1 MSKKISVNKGKEYI
15 LMQES
20 HINVSCWPNSMGL
33 KRIHKFMFY
42 KYSKH
47 CDKQFFH
54 TEWSNMPPTVS
65 WFTGKAVQC
74 SLVKY
79 LDLITAEYLMNET
92 YG

>member
-1 MSKKISVNKGKEYI
+1 
-15 LMQES
+15 
-20 HINVSCWPNSMGL
+20 
-33 KRIHKFMFY
+33 MFY
-42 KYSKH
+42 KYSKL